1 MGADN
6 KHYLSWQNQT
16 LGPHSVE
23 EIKALLSDR
32 KIHSLFKV
40 QSDEGEVLVREF
52 LAGLNDERKRAASAE
67 QKAVVTHA
75 AKPKP
80 SAPVPELIPEYG
92 NIQPDR
98 VTTGSPTAPL
108 AYNLNIPVHSAGVQP
123 KFGYAVTSLVLSLLF
138 VLPLV
143 NLVSWVMSLIFGYMF
158 LFAAKGD
165 RNQRG
170 YYHAW
175 CGVWLTYIFG
185 LFYVITCFGFAI
197 VSSRN
202 PFILIEHWLPMIHGY
217 MIGGAIA
224 ASIVSGLLIAAIK
237 MLTGV
242 APKTGVA
249 FVAGTL
255 GVVVGIT
262 LNFLIGIFTPEA
274 YATGGSTFLVSL
286 TIGLVVFLIQGLAW
300 SQMIQIRDG
309 EKLGFARAL
318 IVSLFCSI
326 CQLFIVFVLI
336 VLAKALE

>member
-23 EIKALLSDR
+23 EIKAMLSDR

-52 LAGLNDERKRAASAE
+52 LAGLNDERKRATSAE
-67 QKAVVTHA
+67 QKALVTHA
-75 AKPKP
+75 AKV

-92 NIQPDR
+92 NVLSER
-98 VTTGSPTAPL
+98 VQAGSPTAPL
-108 AYNLNIPVHSAGVQP
+108 ANNLNTPIQPAGVEP

-138 VLPLV
+138 VLPLI
-143 NLVSWVMSLIFGYMF
+143 NLVSWVMSLIFGFIF

-165 RNQRG
+165 RNLRG
-170 YYHAW
+170 YSHAW
-175 CGVWLTYIFG
+175 CGVWLTFIFG
-185 LFYVITCFGFAI
+185 SFYVITCFGFAI
-197 VSSRN
+197 AAARN
-202 PFILIEHWLPMIHGY
+202 PYILIEHWLPIIHGY

-224 ASIVSGLLIAAIK
+224 GSVVSGLLIAATR
-237 MLTGV
+237 MLTG
-242 APKTGVA
+242 ASPKTGAA

-255 GVVVGIT
+255 GVMVGIT

-274 YATGGSTFLVSL
+274 FANGQSTFLVSL
-286 TIGLVVFLIQGLAW
+286 TIGLTVFLIQGLAW
-300 SQMIQIRDG
+300 SQMIQIRDS

-336 VLAKALE
+336 VFAKTLD